1 MKQTEKM
8 LKALLGHSMPFKGMK
23 NSSSGMEYV
32 DNEYYFMFRK
42 TY

>member
-1 MKQTEKM
+1 M
-8 LKALLGHSMPFKGMK
+8 LKALQGPKMSLKSMT

-32 DNEYYFMFRK
+32 DNEYYFVFRK